1 MNSMIQWL
9 ADQCKQNVLTEKWLL
24 AEELRIAQQ
33 WKDRVNLLGCS
44 TINLHS
50 KTLATITVSLV
61 SNLLAKNQ
69 LTYAGQS
76 TVRMLVRGVV
86 SRLRDEGKLDYFQRV
101 RSIGGLSNLLSPA
114 S

>member
-1 MNSMIQWL
+1 MDSMIQWL
-9 ADQCKQNVLTEKWLL
+9 ADQCKQKVLTEKWLL

-50 KTLATITVSLV
+50 KTLATITISLV

-69 LTYAGQS
+69 LTCAGRGQRS
-76 TVRMLVRGVV
+76 PDNRSQKSERPLPVRPHRRG
-86 SRLRDEGKLDYFQRV
+86 Q
-101 RSIGGLSNLLSPA
+101 I
-114 S
+114 